1 MATMVAQPRR
11 PHQQSG
17 RPALWRRSRQHA
29 IAPTRRSSGSWRTP
43 LIRRRARQYATLEV
57 MNRVHPL
64 WLTVRRHVDLRRVTS
79 ASCRV
84 AS

>member
-1 MATMVAQPRR
+1 M
-11 PHQQSG
+11 
-17 RPALWRRSRQHA
+17 
-29 IAPTRRSSGSWRTP
+29 SWRTP